1 MSELTTDVLARALPE
16 KFKKSL
22 NQELVDNINNTLA
35 DPDLQETL
43 RENFLSYIDVLNDGR
58 FKIQD
63 YLNAIKYCTQKL
75 MGNSNIDAYTKTF
88 PDRYND
94 QIARGLSNKDISSI
108 ITVYNKSKLV
118 NLIMEQ
124 SLVPSWILNQHLHQ
138 KAINVQAELMT
149 SAASEKVRSDAANSL
164 LTHLKPPEV
173 SKIEIDV
180 GVKDSDQLKELRD
193 VTLKLAAQQRD
204 LIQSGVMSAK
214 QAAEQRVV
222 TGVTYDAD

>member
-94 QIARGLSNKDISSI
+94 QLARGLSNKDISSI

-180 GVKDSDQLKELRD
+180 GMKDSDQLKELRD

>member
-75 MGNSNIDAYTKTF
+75 MGNSNIDAYIKTF

-94 QIARGLSNKDISSI
+94 QLARGLSNKDISSI

-124 SLVPSWILNQHLHQ
+124 SLVPSWILNQHHYQ
-138 KAINVQAELMT
+138 KAINVQATLMI

-180 GVKDSDQLKELRD
+180 GMKDSDQLKELRD

>member
-180 GVKDSDQLKELRD
+180 GMKDSDQLKELRD